1 MKITDSPAAM
11 VVMPLKA
18 IDEVKAFELSSTLEP
33 VMSTALEL
41 LFVTSNQSAPTE
53 LLPLDQGA
61 TSEIISGEGASFKS
75 FTAKVKV
82 VVASVVLPT
91 VVSST
96 LTLML

>member
-11 VVMPLKA
+11 VVIPLKA
-18 IDEVKAFELSSTLEP
+18 TDVAKAFESSSIFQP
-33 VMSTALEL
+33 VMSTVLEL
-41 LFVTSNQSAPTE
+41 VFVTSNQSARTE

-61 TSEIISGEGASFKS
+61 TSEMISGEGASFKS